1 MNLPYWDWTVEN
13 LNTAGT
19 DSLIW
24 ANDFLG
30 GPGDPADN
38 FLVTTGPFA
47 AWGIRRNNF
56 NKFQSPGGGG
66 QITTLKAQLR
76 YTDFRGVES
85 PHGGAHV
92 WVGGDMGSVPTAVRD
107 PTFFLLH
114 CNVDRLWA
122 EWTRD
127 HTGQAGWVQYEP
139 TSGGQQGHNLNDTMW
154 PWNGTNVPVPV
165 PPWNTTPENVH
176 PADLLDHRV
185 VNFYDTIDPEC
196 APKLKD
202 RLPKELVKDRLPK
215 EFKERS
221 PKETGK
227 DNLPKEGTKDRLPK
241 ELVKER
247 FPKEIKEGGQ
257 GTRAEGAQGHP
268 RGTAE
273 ACVRGRSEDQRTDR
287 SRAIPGDRPWRLH
300 LAGAP
305 ARLERCRV
313 RLRPRRRE
321 RDRRVAETTRRPR
334 RLTRRTGWCCVAP
347 TTSTRCGRP
356 LPFVK

>member
-1 MNLPYWDWTVEN
+1 MGCRKNLTKPTLAERTAFVNAVVALKAAGGYQKYVDIHNNAGSHGHGGPAFLPWHREFIRRFELDLQAIDSSVNLPYWDWTVEN

-24 ANDFLG
+24 ASDFLG
-30 GPGDPADN
+30 GPGDPANN

-76 YTDFRGVES
+76 YADFRGVES

-176 PADLLDHRV
+176 PVDLLEHRV

-241 ELVKER
+241 
-247 FPKEIKEGGQ
+247 
-257 GTRAEGAQGHP
+257 
-268 RGTAE
+268 
-273 ACVRGRSEDQRTDR
+273 
-287 SRAIPGDRPWRLH
+287 
-300 LAGAP
+300 
-305 ARLERCRV
+305 
-313 RLRPRRRE
+313 
-321 RDRRVAETTRRPR
+321 
-334 RLTRRTGWCCVAP
+334 
-347 TTSTRCGRP
+347 
-356 LPFVK
+356 